1 MAEKAPDPTAPNPTM
16 TATPNPAAPTP
27 AAKRSPAADAGH
39 VPITEEMDSAKWTL
53 PPIMPVL
60 TVVIVLAAIVAGFA
74 WFLRAKP
81 AGEGAITGV
90 FAVATDP
97 NNVMVEVKA
106 RVQNVAKKQLW
117 IRNIKATLK
126 AGGSEYNDDAAS
138 TVDFQRYFQAFPDL
152 AEHQSTPLV
161 AESKIPP
168 GAQQEG
174 MIIVAFPVAKD
185 QFEKRESLTITI
197 EPYDQKPI
205 VIAEKK

>member
-1 MAEKAPDPTAPNPTM
+1 MAENATDAPKPP
-16 TATPNPAAPTP
+16 ATNPAAPKRP
-27 AAKRSPAADAGH
+27 APDAGH

-53 PPIMPVL
+53 PPVMPV
-60 TVVIVLAAIVAGFA
+60 VIVIVVLAAIVAGFA

-81 AGEGAITGV
+81 AGEGAITNV

-97 NNVMVEVKA
+97 NNVMVEVRA
-106 RVQNVAKKQLW
+106 RVQNVANKQLW
-117 IRNIKATLK
+117 IRNLKATLK

-152 AEHQSTPLV
+152 AQHQSTPLV

-168 GAQQEG
+168 GAQHEG
-174 MIIVAFPVAKD
+174 MIIVAFPISKD
-185 QFEKRESLTITI
+185 QFDKRESLTVTI

-205 VIAEKK
+205 VIGEKK